1 MFGSVNY
8 IHYLCIDNVEEMSG
22 WGNNTSWSVDSN
34 LLYILYKGPHLLSE
48 ETFVYVKCY
57 SYICI
62 METILMILFYMV
74 VSSTILIG
82 GSVMVLKHFPTS
94 KMSKFIRKNLITDE
108 DLEPKN

>member
-1 MFGSVNY
+1 MF
-8 IHYLCIDNVEEMSG
+8 YLNKFDN
-22 WGNNTSWSVDSN
+22 
-34 LLYILYKGPHLLSE
+34 I
-48 ETFVYVKCY
+48 KCY

-74 VSSTILIG
+74 VSATILIG

-94 KMSKFIRKNLITDE
+94 RMSKFIRKNLITDE